1 MAPSKQHNKKLN
13 PRAEK
18 ETRLISAHYLRGET
32 IFLPKQTFNSGLD

>member
-18 ETRLISAHYLRGET
+18 ETRLISAHYLRAV
-32 IFLPKQTFNSGLD
+32 KQFFFPSRLLIAG